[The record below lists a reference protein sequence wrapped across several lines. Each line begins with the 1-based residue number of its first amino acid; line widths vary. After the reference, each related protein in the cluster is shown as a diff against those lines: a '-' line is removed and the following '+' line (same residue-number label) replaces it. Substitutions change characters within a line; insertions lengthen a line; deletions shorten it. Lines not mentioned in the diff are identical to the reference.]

1 MRSNEIFE
9 RKTSDWNYL
18 LELNK
23 KIRLTNDIGHKEHLI
38 AQRDNFEKQLE
49 EAYEEKQ
56 MEKFLK
62 ELNGYDE
69 FA

>member
-1 MRSNEIFE
+1 MSEIYD

-23 KIRLTNDIGHKEHLI
+23 KIRLTKDIVYKEHLI
-38 AQRDNFEKQLE
+38 AQRENFEKQLE
-49 EAYEEKQ
+49 DAYEEKQ

>member
-1 MRSNEIFE
+1 MSNEIFE

-23 KIRLTNDIGHKEHLI
+23 KIRLTNDICYKEHLI